1 MQSSKERHGHADGG
15 KGIRDLDT
23 WYVFLNVSFTD
34 AVDDVLI
41 AVSIAMS
48 NLCT

>member
-1 MQSSKERHGHADGG
+1 MIWTRGMF
-15 KGIRDLDT
+15 
-23 WYVFLNVSFTD
+23 FLNVSFTD